1 MFLSCILSYDDPA
14 ARIISRKEWIEYND
28 INKELKY
35 IRGKKIFVPL
45 DIFFQR
51 PLYEPIVKFSW
62 YLNNDLDISQPMIE
76 TVYVEN
82 SRMVV
87 NARTVTNFTIYGS
100 RNVEKY

>member
-62 YLNNDLDISQPMIE
+62 YLSQPMIK
-76 TVYVEN
+76 TVCVEN

-87 NARTVTNFTIYGS
+87 NARTVTNCTIYGS
-100 RNVEKY
+100 RNVEKH